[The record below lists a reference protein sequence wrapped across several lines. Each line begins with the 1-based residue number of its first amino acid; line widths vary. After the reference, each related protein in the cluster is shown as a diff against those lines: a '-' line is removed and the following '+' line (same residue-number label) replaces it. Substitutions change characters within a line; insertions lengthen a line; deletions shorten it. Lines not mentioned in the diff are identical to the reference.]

1 MEIDSDDG
9 QVGAAMDPEQVLAQ
23 FGHELR
29 HAREARG
36 LSRERLAQRCGLSAA
51 TIKKLESGS
60 GFHPRLETMVRLADG
75 LGVSLL
81 DLVRCID
88 PRLSAGERAQAGSVH
103 VWLAGLDE
111 PSRELVLALV
121 RVLSRDSVDTP
132 PAPSPAV

>member
-1 MEIDSDDG
+1 MDSDDG
-9 QVGAAMDPEQVLAQ
+9 QAVAPMNPEQVLAQ

-36 LSRERLAQRCGLSAA
+36 LSRERFALRCGLSAA
-51 TIKKLESGS
+51 TIKKLEGGS

-88 PRLSAGERAQAGSVH
+88 PRLSEVERAQAGSVH

-121 RVLSRDSVDTP
+121 RVLSRDSVGTS
-132 PAPSPAV
+132 PSPAV